1 MYAPTLPF
9 PVIGLYPHVV
19 PRTILV
25 HAVAGLAD
33 LLEAPESRYDHVW
46 DFPKMLGLGEHLKLW
61 GATRSP
67 LVSEEANALICTLF
81 AKTGKVVWLLKA
93 DELALLFRAVPLE
106 QTHELVSKA
115 NHYWLAKMLTNSGE
129 LIMSDSILHPD
140 DAAKIPADVYQRLNM
155 NLEALKTALLN
166 KDPMM
171 PQHLRNSHALLITY
185 PESRHL
191 LSPTAVSTL
200 IGAAQAHMNITI
212 VSKAAAA
219 AVSKSGG
226 GRGKKVSVDDL

>member
-1 MYAPTLPF
+1 MHVIPLNFFIPPF
-9 PVIGLYPHVV
+9 PPEFAA
-19 PRTILV
+19 RTLQA
-25 HAVAGLAD
+25 HAVAGLVQILNAD
-33 LLEAPESRYDHVW
+33 EDYKDHVW
-46 DFPKMLGLGEHLKLW
+46 DFPAVLGLAKHVQWW
-61 GATRSP
+61 GPARST
-67 LVSEEANALICTLF
+67 LLSLAANDLLGNLISQ
-81 AKTGKVVWLLKA
+81 TGKATWLRAANQL
-93 DELALLFRAVPLE
+93 ETVFRALPFIE
-106 QTHELVSKA
+106 TYNIVSKVS
-115 NHYWLAKMLTNSGE
+115 HYWFAGYPLGE

-140 DAAKIPADVYQRLNM
+140 DAAKIPADVYQRLTM